1 MNERSINKIHI
12 LCMCRS
18 LEEQGKSWE
27 LKLTETNSV
36 SSFPT
41 LCITIF
47 TVLVSLSVFPTTI
60 YNYTKSDEQTQYLFQ
75 FEFKLSCVQQEFK
88 HSSWVISTGRYHLS
102 KGTTPLKQIKCCQT
116 KNKRFILCSIHAYVQ
131 WNFQSLTNQLA
142 TSSLK

>member
-1 MNERSINKIHI
+1 
-12 LCMCRS
+12 MCRN

-41 LCITIF
+41 LCISIF

-60 YNYTKSDEQTQYLFQ
+60 YHYTKSDEQTQYLFQ
-75 FEFKLSCVQQEFK
+75 FKFKLSCVQQEFK

-102 KGTTPLKQIKCCQT
+102 KSTTPLKQIKCCQT
-116 KNKRFILCSIHAYVQ
+116 KNKRFTLCKSNYSNYSILIITCICTVEFPVS
-131 WNFQSLTNQLA
+131 NQP
-142 TSSLK
+142 TGHSLK